1 MVAAD
6 ARSDGERVFDN
17 WNPGLAWGSAA
28 GGPRS
33 LEHAAQDRGV
43 PRRVHGGGRRVLSG
57 KLSGGVDPERLGSGF
72 RRRIRKGAAVETGST
87 AAEHNP
93 DPGRA
98 IAYLGAAVY
107 AIAGPRK
114 RWLRRPWL
122 ALIFGAN
129 CLSLGLASTV
139 LVLTQAFVIGEWCFL
154 CLVAAACSY
163 SLVILAAGELF
174 ATVKFLLGVWRSG
187 GAAGAIRTAWLG
199 RVEER

>member
-1 MVAAD
+1 MENGSSTTGILGSRGDLPRAD
-6 ARSDGERVFDN
+6 RDPSN
-17 WNPGLAWGSAA
+17 M
-28 GGPRS
+28 
-33 LEHAAQDRGV
+33 
-43 PRRVHGGGRRVLSG
+43 PRRIAAFLVASMAV
-57 KLSGGVDPERLGSGF
+57 VVACYLGSFQAGLIPSVWDPVF
-72 RRRIRKGAAVETGST
+72 GEGSEKVLLSKP
-87 AAEHNP
+87 ALLLRSIILIP
-93 DPGRA
+93 DAGMGA